1 MLPLGT
7 MGRRAVWLISIVLTM
22 GWKGK
27 NVICF
32 AILIQ
37 GKVEK
42 SGISLALTRL
52 SQYYEILDKPQHYI
66 FFKCLFGGW
75 EIVYHTRCTSLL

>member
-42 SGISLALTRL
+42 SGIRSGLDQAVT
-52 SQYYEILDKPQHYI
+52 IL
-66 FFKCLFGGW
+66 
-75 EIVYHTRCTSLL
+75 